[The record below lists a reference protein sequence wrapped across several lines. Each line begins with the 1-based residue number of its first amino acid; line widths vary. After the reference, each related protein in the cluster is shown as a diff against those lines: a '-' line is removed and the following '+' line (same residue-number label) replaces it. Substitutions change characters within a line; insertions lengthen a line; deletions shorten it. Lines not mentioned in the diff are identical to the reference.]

1 MNNDACENYRRALF
15 NVQEA
20 KAKYRKSDESVRLM
34 AVTKTVPAEIV
45 NTVINCGA
53 DLLGENRVQEYLEK
67 KDIYKPAEV
76 HFIGHLQSNKIKYI
90 INSVECI
97 HSVDSLDLAKEIS
110 KAAEKNGNV
119 MKVLAEI
126 NIGGEESKFGISPEK
141 LDELIY
147 GVSELHGIKL
157 CGLMTIPPKGNS
169 EVYFAKMQEL
179 FCETGSKKAEN
190 VSMDILSMG
199 MSADYVEAIKYGSNI
214 VRIGSGIFGARK

>member
-20 KAKYRKSDESVRLM
+20 KAKYRKSDENVRLM
-34 AVTKTVPAEIV
+34 VVTKTVPAEIV
-45 NTVINCGA
+45 NTVIDCGA
-53 DLLGENRVQEYLEK
+53 DLLGENRVQEYLDK

-97 HSVDSLDLAKEIS
+97 HSVDSFELAKEIS
-110 KAAEKNGNV
+110 KAAEKNGKV
-119 MKVLAEI
+119 MKVLAEV

-141 LDELIY
+141 LTELVC
-147 GVSELHGIKL
+147 GVSEFHGIKL

-169 EVYFAKMQEL
+169 EAYFAKMQEL
-179 FCETGSKKAEN
+179 FCEMGKIKAEN

>member
-20 KAKYRKSDESVRLM
+20 KAKYRKSDDIVRLM
-34 AVTKTVPAEIV
+34 AVTKTVPTEIV
-45 NTVINCGA
+45 NTVIDCGA

-97 HSVDSLDLAKEIS
+97 HSVDSLELAKEIS
-110 KAAEKNGNV
+110 KAAEKNGKV
-119 MKVLAEI
+119 MKILAEV

-141 LDELIY
+141 LDELVG
-147 GVSELHGIKL
+147 GVSELRGVKL

-179 FCETGSKKAEN
+179 FCEMGSKKAEN

-199 MSADYVEAIKYGSNI
+199 MSADYVDAIKYGSNI

>member
-1 MNNDACENYRRALF
+1 MNNEVCEKYKRALY
-15 NVQEA
+15 NVQDA
-20 KAKYRKSDESVRLM
+20 KAKYRKNTESVRLM
-34 AVTKTVPAEIV
+34 VVTKTVPAEIV
-45 NTVINCGA
+45 NDVIDCGA

-67 KDIYKPAEV
+67 KDIYKPAAV

-97 HSVDSLDLAKEIS
+97 HSVDSLELANEIS
-110 KAAEKNGNV
+110 KAAVKNGKV
-119 MKVLAEI
+119 MNVLAEV

-147 GVSELHGIKL
+147 GASELKGIKL

-169 EVYFAKMQEL
+169 EAYFEKMQIL
-179 FCETGSKKAEN
+179 FNEIGNKNVKN

>member
-20 KAKYRKSDESVRLM
+20 KAKYRKSDETVRLM

-45 NTVINCGA
+45 NTVIDCGA

-67 KDIYKPAEV
+67 KDSYKPAEV

-110 KAAEKNGNV
+110 KAAEKSGKI
-119 MKVLAEI
+119 MKVLAEV

-169 EVYFAKMQEL
+169 EAYFARMQEL
-179 FCETGSKKAEN
+179 FCEMGNNKAEN

>member
-1 MNNDACENYRRALF
+1 MNNEVCEKYKRALF

-20 KAKYRKSDESVRLM
+20 KAKYRKSSDLVRLM
-34 AVTKTVPAEIV
+34 VVTKTVPAEIV
-45 NTVINCGA
+45 NEVIDCGA
-53 DLLGENRVQEYLEK
+53 DLLGENRVQEYLGK

-90 INSVECI
+90 IDSVECI
-97 HSVDSLDLAKEIS
+97 HSVDSLELAKEVS
-110 KAAEKNGNV
+110 KAAVKNGKV

-147 GVSELHGIKL
+147 GASELPGIKL

-169 EVYFAKMQEL
+169 EVYFERMQFL
-179 FCETGSKKAEN
+179 FNEIGNKNVKN